1 MKFRSILAVAVAS
14 LVSLGGVAEAQY
26 RSVDAEGRVRYS
38 NVPPLG
44 APAPPAAPEPARAPA
59 AEPKALVPE
68 PTPGPIDPKALIE
81 ETLELSGAKRQ
92 VLQIPSVCQSQLS
105 ERQGRMKPADYA
117 RLSKTVAESYRSDTL
132 YKAVTDTFK
141 SRFDEKRLL
150 AVRHA
155 WHSPL
160 FKRIAALEAQASAP
174 EAAARIQEFAA
185 ELRRVPPHADRL
197 ALIRRVDAATGSTD
211 FNIEIVLAT
220 IRGMALGMDPMMP
233 ASQRL
238 KPGQLDQILSD
249 MRTQIRAPLKNQ
261 VLVSLLYAYQ
271 SLTDEELR
279 AYLAHLESDAGRW
292 FDRAARDGILSGMTA
307 AADRVGREMGKTLA
321 ADSRP
326 SADPRPSSDP
336 GNGSL
341 TDAQK
346 TWALATSAV
355 LTERNRQ
362 RHELLGGDERTEK
375 NIRERKRTLSQWWDI
390 NSRADLF
397 AVLKWLEEGGHRQHF
412 EELGAF
418 VESLSP
424 EQYRQLKLK
433 TSLNPEAA
441 HQLAVVEK
449 YHRELGKK
457 SLMGWDYGRYVWLCR
472 SGYLVGYLTK
482 EEAWERIM
490 YAART
495 LQSSFDSWKDLGEN
509 YLIGREFWS
518 RHQTKESGYL
528 FRDAYFRLL
537 NEPASPWNRH
547 PWETNLNTSSAKPV
561 KAAR

>member
-1 MKFRSILAVAVAS
+1 MRFRGLLAVAVAS

-26 RSVDAEGRVRYS
+26 RWVDAEGRVHYS
-38 NVPPLG
+38 NVPP
-44 APAPPAAPEPARAPA
+44 AEPAPPKAPEPARAPA

-68 PTPGPIDPKALIE
+68 PAKGPIDPKALIE
-81 ETLELSGAKRQ
+81 EVLELSGAKRQ
-92 VLQIPSVCQSQLS
+92 VLQIPALCQSRLS
-105 ERQGRMKPADYA
+105 ERKGRMKPADYA
-117 RLSKTVAESYRSDTL
+117 RLSQIVAEAYRPDTL

-141 SRFDEKRLL
+141 NRFDEKRLL
-150 AVRHA
+150 AARQA

-160 FKRIAALEAQASAP
+160 FKRISALEAKASTP
-174 EAAARIQEFAA
+174 EAARHIQEF
-185 ELRRVPPHADRL
+185 EVQLRRVPPHADRL
-197 ALIRRVDAATGSTD
+197 ALIRRVDAAIGSTD
-211 FNIEIVLAT
+211 FNLEIVLAT
-220 IRGMALGMDPMMP
+220 IRGIALGVDPVMP

-238 KPGQLDQILSD
+238 KPGQLDQILGD

-261 VLVSLLYAYQ
+261 VLVTLLYAYQ
-271 SLTDEELR
+271 SLTDKELR
-279 AYLAHLESDAGRW
+279 AYLAYLQSDAGKW

-307 AADRVGREMGKTLA
+307 AADRVGREMGKTFA
-321 ADSRP
+321 SDPRR
-326 SADPRPSSDP
+326 SADPRPSGDP

-341 TDAQK
+341 TAAQK

-362 RHELLGGDERTEK
+362 RHDLLGGDERTEK
-375 NIRERKRTLSQWWDI
+375 NISERKRGLSQWWSV

-397 AVLKWLEEGGHRQHF
+397 AMLKWLEEGGHRQNF

-418 VESLSP
+418 AESLSP

-449 YHRELGKK
+449 HYRKLGKK
-457 SLMGWDYGRYVWLCR
+457 SLLGWDYGRYVWLCR
-472 SGYLVGYLTK
+472 SGYLVGYLTE

-495 LQSSFDSWKDLGEN
+495 LQGSFDSWKDLGEN

-518 RHQTKESGYL
+518 LHQTKETGYL
-528 FRDAYFRLL
+528 IRDAYFRML
-537 NEPASPWNRH
+537 NDPESPWKRH
-547 PWETNLNTSSAKPV
+547 AWETNLNGPAARPV

>member
-1 MKFRSILAVAVAS
+1 MKFRSMLAVAVAS

-38 NVPPLG
+38 NIPLG

-68 PTPGPIDPKALIE
+68 PTPGLIDPKALIE
-81 ETLELSGAKRQ
+81 EALELSGAKRQ

-150 AVRHA
+150 AVRQA

-321 ADSRP
+321 ADPRS

-336 GNGSL
+336 GTGSL
-341 TDAQK
+341 TAAQK

-362 RHELLGGDERTEK
+362 RHDVLGR
-375 NIRERKRTLSQWWDI
+375 R
-390 NSRADLF
+390 
-397 AVLKWLEEGGHRQHF
+397 
-412 EELGAF
+412 
-418 VESLSP
+418 
-424 EQYRQLKLK
+424 
-433 TSLNPEAA
+433 
-441 HQLAVVEK
+441 
-449 YHRELGKK
+449 
-457 SLMGWDYGRYVWLCR
+457 
-472 SGYLVGYLTK
+472 
-482 EEAWERIM
+482 
-490 YAART
+490 
-495 LQSSFDSWKDLGEN
+495 
-509 YLIGREFWS
+509 
-518 RHQTKESGYL
+518 
-528 FRDAYFRLL
+528 
-537 NEPASPWNRH
+537 PAG
-547 PWETNLNTSSAKPV
+547 
-561 KAAR
+561 

>member
-1 MKFRSILAVAVAS
+1 MKFRSMLAVAVAS

-26 RSVDAEGRVRYS
+26 RSVDTEGRVRYS
-38 NVPPLG
+38 NIPPLG
-44 APAPPAAPEPARAPA
+44 APAPSAAPEPARAPA

-150 AVRHA
+150 AVRQA

-160 FKRIAALEAQASAP
+160 FKRIAALEARASAP

-321 ADSRP
+321 AEPRSI
-326 SADPRPSSDP
+326 ADPRPSSDP

-362 RHELLGGDERTEK
+362 RHDLLGGDERTEK
-375 NIRERKRTLSQWWDI
+375 NISETKRTTSQPS
-390 NSRADLF
+390 SR
-397 AVLKWLEEGGHRQHF
+397 
-412 EELGAF
+412 
-418 VESLSP
+418 P
-424 EQYRQLKLK
+424 
-433 TSLNPEAA
+433 
-441 HQLAVVEK
+441 
-449 YHRELGKK
+449 
-457 SLMGWDYGRYVWLCR
+457 
-472 SGYLVGYLTK
+472 
-482 EEAWERIM
+482 
-490 YAART
+490 
-495 LQSSFDSWKDLGEN
+495 
-509 YLIGREFWS
+509 
-518 RHQTKESGYL
+518 
-528 FRDAYFRLL
+528 
-537 NEPASPWNRH
+537 
-547 PWETNLNTSSAKPV
+547 
-561 KAAR
+561 

>member
-1 MKFRSILAVAVAS
+1 MRFRGLLAVAVAS
-14 LVSLGGVAEAQY
+14 LVWLGGVADAQY
-26 RSVDAEGRVRYS
+26 RWVDAEGRVHYS
-38 NVPPLG
+38 NVLPVAPTPPE
-44 APAPPAAPEPARAPA
+44 APEPATAPA
-59 AEPKALVPE
+59 APPKAPVPE
-68 PTPGPIDPKALIE
+68 RGPGPIEPKALIE
-81 ETLELSGAKRQ
+81 EVLELSGAKRQ
-92 VLQIPSVCQSQLS
+92 VLEIPALCQSRLS

-117 RLSKTVAESYRSDTL
+117 KLSQIVAESYRPDTL
-132 YKAVTDTFK
+132 YKAVTETFK

-150 AVRHA
+150 AVRQA

-160 FKRIAALEAQASAP
+160 FKRISALEAQASTP
-174 EAAARIQEFAA
+174 EAARRLQEFAA
-185 ELRRVPPHADRL
+185 ELRHVPPHADRL

-211 FNIEIVLAT
+211 FNIEIVLTT
-220 IRGMALGMDPMMP
+220 IRGIALGVDPMMP

-238 KPGQLDQILSD
+238 KPGQLDHMLSE
-249 MRTQIRAPLKNQ
+249 MRAQMRAPLKNQ
-261 VLVSLLYAYQ
+261 VLVSLLYTYQ
-271 SLTDEELR
+271 SLTDGELR
-279 AYLAHLESDAGRW
+279 GYLAYLESDAGRW
-292 FDRAARDGILSGMTA
+292 FDGAARDGILSGMTA

-321 ADSRP
+321 ADPRS

-341 TDAQK
+341 TAAQK

-362 RHELLGGDERTEK
+362 RHDVLGGDERTEK
-375 NIRERKRTLSQWWDI
+375 NIRERKRTLSEWWDI
-390 NSRADLF
+390 NSRVDLF

-441 HQLAVVEK
+441 RQLVVVEK
-449 YHRELGKK
+449 HYRKLGKK

-472 SGYLVGYLTK
+472 SGYVAGYLTE
-482 EEAWERIM
+482 EEAWERII

-495 LQSSFDSWKDLGEN
+495 LQGSFDSWKDLGEN

-518 RHQTKESGYL
+518 LNQTKESERL

-537 NEPASPWNRH
+537 NDPASVWNRH
-547 PWETNLNTSSAKPV
+547 AWETSLNTSSAKPV